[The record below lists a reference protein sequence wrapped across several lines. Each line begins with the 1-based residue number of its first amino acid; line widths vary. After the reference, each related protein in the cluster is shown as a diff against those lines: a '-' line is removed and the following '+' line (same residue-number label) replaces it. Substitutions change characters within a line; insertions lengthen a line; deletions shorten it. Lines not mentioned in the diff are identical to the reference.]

1 MRRLSAP
8 RRRFCP
14 ECGLSLT
21 AGRQPQPARRTVTIV
36 FSDLVESTALGE
48 ALDAE
53 SLREVLDQYFHAVK
67 AVLERHGGVVEKF
80 IGDAVMA
87 VFGLTRMLEDDAL
100 RAVRAADEMRSRLGV
115 LNEGLGSRGVRLQ
128 ARTGVNTG
136 VVIVGDVN
144 AGDRLATGD
153 AVNVAARLEQ
163 AAPTGGILLG
173 PTTTRLVRRD
183 VELRPSGSL
192 SLKGKSD
199 PIAASELVRV
209 TLDAA
214 SPLSLRSCPL
224 VGRLSEIAFVQER
237 YDVAVAERGTEFALV
252 VGEAGVGKSRLL
264 RELADRLTDAHVLV
278 ASCRPYGTPSLWPIT
293 QLLSRVSAPDR
304 LDRDAI
310 VDIASGVAAPDRRAV
325 ADRVAALLGLSDGRF
340 PMEECFW
347 AVSRLLQSL
356 AERRPLVLV
365 IDDLHWAGDSM
376 LDLIDHLRMAGQGAP
391 CLILGASRPQIL
403 ERRWST
409 GAVWHQET
417 VDLRELST
425 AESDACIDVFLGDS
439 RVPVEVRTQIRRAAD
454 GNPLFLEQALLTW
467 VDSGIIVLGPGGWEL
482 TRPITEVE
490 IPESV
495 AAIFASRLDRLEQTE
510 RRAIEAAAVVGPVFS
525 RQAVSSI
532 LAESGV
538 SDVDGALDRLVVA
551 GLLHPVELRVT
562 GGLGLG
568 FVHASLHDV
577 AYDMTLKSR
586 AGRPPR
592 AVRRLARD
600 DARPPAGR
608 RPHWPPPGRRLRL
621 PDGSSADGRRHGRT
635 RPARSPPARA
645 RVSTG
650 ARVGDR
656 STARPIGRHGFSTSC
671 HRSAHRSR
679 RRTWIWSRPRRG
691 SSSPSAPGSRQSP
704 GFVRSPEPTGAR
716 CFATSESPCASWHAR
731 SRSRTNI
738 AKDSGCFCERPS

>member
-1 MRRLSAP
+1 MSSVCARCGASLPPGA
-8 RRRFCP
+8 RFCP
-14 ECGLSLT
+14 ECGLSQT
-21 AGRQPQPARRTVTIV
+21 AGPQPQPARRTVSIV

-100 RAVRAADEMRSRLGV
+100 RAVRAADEMRSRLV
-115 LNEGLGSRGVRLQ
+115 ALNDELGTRGVRLE

-136 VVIVGDVN
+136 VVIVGDVS

-183 VELRPSGSL
+183 VELRPFGNL
-192 SLKGKSD
+192 TLKGKTE

-214 SPLSLRSCPL
+214 SPLSSQVRPL
-224 VGRLSEIAFVQER
+224 VGRRSELAFVQER
-237 YDVAVAERGTEFALV
+237 FDIAVAEGGTEFVLV

-264 RELADRLTDAHVLV
+264 RELADRFTNARVLV
-278 ASCRPYGTPSLWPIT
+278 SSCRPYGTPSLWPIT

-310 VDIASGVAAPDRRAV
+310 VGIASGVASPDRAAV
-325 ADRVAALLGLSDGRF
+325 ADRVAALLGLSDGQF

-347 AVSRLLQSL
+347 AVSRLFQSL
-356 AERRPLVLV
+356 SEHRPLVLLV
-365 IDDLHWAGDSM
+365 DDLHWAGDSM

-391 CLILGASRPQIL
+391 CLILGSSRPELMQ
-403 ERRWST
+403 RRWST

-417 VDLRELST
+417 VELRELSS
-425 AESDACIDVFLGDS
+425 ADSDACIDVVLGDS
-439 RVPVEVRTQIRRAAD
+439 RVPVEVRTQVRRAAE

-467 VDSGIIVLGPGGWEL
+467 VDAGVIVLGPGGWEL

-495 AAIFASRLDRLEQTE
+495 AAIFASRLDRLERTE

-532 LAESGV
+532 RGGV
-538 SDVDGALDRLVVA
+538 G
-551 GLLHPVELRVT
+551 RVRCRPRARST
-562 GGLGLG
+562 GGGRPAPG
-568 FVHASLHDV
+568 RRASSHRRPWSRLRPCLPPRCRVRHDPQE
-577 AYDMTLKSR
+577 R
-586 AGRPPR
+586 ASRPPR
-592 AVRRLARD
+592 AVRRLARG
-600 DARPPAGR
+600 DA
-608 RPHWPPPGRRLRL
+608 
-621 PDGSSADGRRHGRT
+621 
-635 RPARSPPARA
+635 
-645 RVSTG
+645 
-650 ARVGDR
+650 
-656 STARPIGRHGFSTSC
+656 
-671 HRSAHRSR
+671 
-679 RRTWIWSRPRRG
+679 
-691 SSSPSAPGSRQSP
+691 
-704 GFVRSPEPTGAR
+704 
-716 CFATSESPCASWHAR
+716 
-731 SRSRTNI
+731 
-738 AKDSGCFCERPS
+738 